1 MRVQELANRVR
12 IAPHVVRYY
21 ARIGLLRPKRDAGNG
36 YRRFGAEDL
45 KRIVFIRQAQRLG
58 FTLTEIRLVLEMS
71 SRGKTP
77 CHTVRA
83 IVQQRIAENA
93 EQLAALQSALS
104 GALQPDY
111 WGIALLSVGALA
123 IGFWFPKTHTIGLP
137 TMPNSKNV

>member
-93 EQLAALQSALS
+93 EQLAALQALHERMTDAARRWRRMRD
-104 GALQPDY
+104 GVPD
-111 WGIALLSVGALA
+111 GDA
-123 IGFWFPKTHTIGLP
+123 ICRLIEAV
-137 TMPNSKNV
+137 SQEAS

>member
-93 EQLAALQSALS
+93 EQLAALHALHERMTDAARRWRRMRD
-104 GALQPDY
+104 GVPD
-111 WGIALLSVGALA
+111 GDA
-123 IGFWFPKTHTIGLP
+123 ICRLIEAV
-137 TMPNSKNV
+137 SQEAS